1 MKKYL
6 SIFRI
11 SLEQEFVYKL
21 NFVMWR
27 VRNIVQILIFFFLW
41 NAVFEGRQGELFGYD
56 KSKILTYAFLLIIIR
71 AVVLASKS
79 TDVAGQIAGGELSN
93 FLVKPVNYFKYW
105 MTRDLSSKIL
115 NISFSLVEITTL
127 FIILQPDIYLQTNIL
142 NLFLFLLSLIIGAF
156 LFFCLLMLTNFVP
169 FWSPESAWGAQFLVI
184 VIVVE
189 FLSGAFFPLDVFPE
203 LVFNLLKFTPFPYL
217 IFVPIKIYLGA
228 DIGFVLQSLLI
239 GSFWAV
245 VLWKLMNAVWLK
257 GLKVYEGVG
266 R

>member
-21 NFVMWR
+21 NFIMWR
-27 VRNIVQILIFFFLW
+27 VRNMIQILVFFFLW
-41 NAVFEGRQGELFGYD
+41 NAVFEGRSGELFGYD

-93 FLVKPVNYFKYW
+93 FLLKPINYFKYW
-105 MTRDLSSKIL
+105 ITRDLSSKAL
-115 NISFSLVEITTL
+115 NILFSIVEVTVLVL
-127 FIILQPDIYLQTNIL
+127 ILQPDIYLQTNIL
-142 NLFLFLLSLIIGAF
+142 NLLLFLVSLVLGAF

-169 FWSPESAWGAQFLVI
+169 FWSPESAWGAQFLVVVI
-184 VIVVE
+184 VIE
-189 FLSGAFFPLDVFPE
+189 FLSGAFFPLDVFPGI
-203 LVFNLLKFTPFPYL
+203 VFNLLKFTPFPYL

-228 DIGFVLQSLLI
+228 DMGFVLQSLMI
-239 GSFWAV
+239 ASVWSV
-245 VLWKLMNAVWLK
+245 ILWKLMNMVWQK